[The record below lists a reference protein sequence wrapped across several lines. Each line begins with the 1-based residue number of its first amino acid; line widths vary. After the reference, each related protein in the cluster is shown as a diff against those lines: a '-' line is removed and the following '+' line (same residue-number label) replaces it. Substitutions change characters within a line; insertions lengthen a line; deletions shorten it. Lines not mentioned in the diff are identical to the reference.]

1 MMHWH
6 ARCLAGQQAGRQA
19 RCSRTSRCDYKR
31 GELEWCICTEG
42 LGQVLCV
49 SGTSVWEVGGGGRVH
64 VRGTGWAGEGL
75 QPQRRAA
82 AAGAGASGWTHPCCC
97 SASRCPDPAKLVKHL
112 SQSPRPETQSPRRR
126 SGLPRSRGALHDVSP
141 ECVLGAGR
149 GVGRGL
155 MNVPK
160 A

>member
-49 SGTSVWEVGGGGRVH
+49 SGTSVWEVGGGGEGACAWDRV
-64 VRGTGWAGEGL
+64 GGGGPAATATG
-75 QPQRRAA
+75 
-82 AAGAGASGWTHPCCC
+82 SC
-97 SASRCPDPAKLVKHL
+97 
-112 SQSPRPETQSPRRR
+112 RRR
-126 SGLPRSRGALHDVSP
+126 RRQRVDTPLLLLGLEVSRPCEARETPLPEPPPRNSKPTEAERATALEGST
-141 ECVLGAGR
+141 A
-149 GVGRGL
+149 
-155 MNVPK
+155 
-160 A
+160 